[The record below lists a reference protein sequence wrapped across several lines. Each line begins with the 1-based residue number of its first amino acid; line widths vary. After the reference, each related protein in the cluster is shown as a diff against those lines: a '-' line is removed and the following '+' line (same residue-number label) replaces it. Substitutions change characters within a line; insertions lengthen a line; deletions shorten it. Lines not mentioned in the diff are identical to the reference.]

1 MHREPLPNPI
11 TLASLGTLAI
21 VLHACP
27 SVRPLVA
34 QALIRSPCP
43 TLLIKSCSI
52 SSHLASSLLASG
64 CILFPLSGPIPAPIT
79 CLFTAWPFTIST
91 RGTSDTPTGSHY
103 WRLDTS
109 RDGWH
114 SWPIVHQWP
123 QGPSTVDA
131 AFSWDNK
138 VYLIQVCVGREA

>member
-1 MHREPLPNPI
+1 MHREPLSNRM
-11 TLASLGTLAI
+11 TLASLGTLAT

-27 SVRPLVA
+27 SARALVT
-34 QALIRSPCP
+34 P
-43 TLLIKSCSI
+43 TLEAGYHDQVTTDQVLPY
-52 SSHLASSLLASG
+52 LLSPG
-64 CILFPLSGPIPAPIT
+64 LFPLGLWMYSPLPLKTYPCTCSFPIH
-79 CLFTAWPFTIST
+79 CLAFSTST
-91 RGTSDTPTGSHY
+91 RVISYPTGSHY